1 MISIRSRLRRL
12 AALLLT
18 VSTALISAVWVAIC
32 AAAPEFIWQGLSIG
46 PGHFTRTDLL
56 SALLLGAILAFFVEP
71 LIRQAGDLVG
81 PASQRK
87 DSGSR
92 NPLFTAGLGLA
103 FALVSVCVH
112 EAMTTF
118 VSGRGVENAE
128 GSSGL
133 AAAIALTTAWS
144 IVPFAITLAWLSV
157 RSRWL
162 RVPIGLIG
170 GASPGIA
177 GWLFAWSGHTVI
189 TTSIPCLL
197 ILGLG
202 YRCITKEPT
211 HLALVRCAP
220 VIALVAG
227 GWLISA
233 VLFDTLIDVNL
244 FGQPKLYTQA
254 ELWADVRF
262 YLGWAMGLILAPPPS
277 NAISYETVE
286 RSRNS

>member
-1 MISIRSRLRRL
+1 
-12 AALLLT
+12 
-18 VSTALISAVWVAIC
+18 
-32 AAAPEFIWQGLSIG
+32 
-46 PGHFTRTDLL
+46 
-56 SALLLGAILAFFVEP
+56 
-71 LIRQAGDLVG
+71 
-81 PASQRK
+81 
-87 DSGSR
+87 
-92 NPLFTAGLGLA
+92 
-103 FALVSVCVH
+103 
-112 EAMTTF
+112 
-118 VSGRGVENAE
+118 
-128 GSSGL
+128 
-133 AAAIALTTAWS
+133 
-144 IVPFAITLAWLSV
+144 
-157 RSRWL
+157 
-162 RVPIGLIG
+162 
-170 GASPGIA
+170 
-177 GWLFAWSGHTVI
+177 VI